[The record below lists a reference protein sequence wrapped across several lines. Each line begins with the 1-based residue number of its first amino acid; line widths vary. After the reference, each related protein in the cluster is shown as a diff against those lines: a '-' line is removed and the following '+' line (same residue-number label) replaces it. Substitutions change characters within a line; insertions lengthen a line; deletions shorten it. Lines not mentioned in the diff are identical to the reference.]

1 MALDV
6 TALRHGVSA
15 IAARLET
22 EHEMLTAID
31 GKVGDG
37 DLGITL
43 LKAFRELDKIKADL
57 PDDLGQALMQMA
69 AAVNKVSS
77 SSFGT
82 LLTTSLMTVAKQT
95 RGTTSAPWSALPGYM
110 ESAIETMSARGKANL
125 GDKTVLDALSGAA
138 KAAQQGQDEPQ
149 AMLLA
154 ARRGVDEA
162 LDAFRDKPNQIGRA
176 RIFAERTIGL
186 DDPGMV
192 ALKVMVDAL

>member
-82 LLTTSLMTVAKQT
+82 LLATSLMTVAKQT

-110 ESAIETMSARGKANL
+110 ESAIETMSARGRANL

-138 KAAQQGQDEPQ
+138 KAAQGQGEPQ

-186 DDPGMV
+186 DDPGMF